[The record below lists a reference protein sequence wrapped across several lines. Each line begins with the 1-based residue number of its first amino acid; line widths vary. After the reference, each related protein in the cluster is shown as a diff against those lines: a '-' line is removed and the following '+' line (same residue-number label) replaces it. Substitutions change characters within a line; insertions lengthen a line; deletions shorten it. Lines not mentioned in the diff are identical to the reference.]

1 MELNH
6 HVVVNSPDA
15 IQDLILLGEGV
26 GLLNRHLAKPLIQR
40 GELIPV
46 LNDWMPP
53 NERGIYLCYLDREW
67 MPSKQKVV
75 IEFLMSELT

>member
-26 GLLNRHLAKPLIQR
+26 GLLNRHLAEPLIQR